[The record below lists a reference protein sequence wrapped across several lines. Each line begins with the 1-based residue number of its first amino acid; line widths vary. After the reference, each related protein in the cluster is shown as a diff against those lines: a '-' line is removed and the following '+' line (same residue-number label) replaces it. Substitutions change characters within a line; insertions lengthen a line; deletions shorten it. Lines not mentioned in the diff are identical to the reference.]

1 MRRRKRVATMLSTAK
16 PSAASFPGKPSSG
29 ALAPDSIKAHALQL
43 CIERKGRSTKPL
55 TNTPGNVSHILST
68 VMGYMM
74 HLCTR
79 LGIPP
84 SDIFLGMHV
93 QLDNG
98 SSAPV
103 YSGTGAFVKFLP
115 KVMDSYL
122 QEVQQHRAGILDS
135 AASRTAAILEGL
147 RANLSEHELD
157 GLSRDDGGALI
168 RNWLKFL
175 LEGTWPFGAWVDL
188 TAACVG

>member
-29 ALAPDSIKAHALQL
+29 ALAPDS
-43 CIERKGRSTKPL
+43 TKPL

-68 VMGYMM
+68 VMGYLM